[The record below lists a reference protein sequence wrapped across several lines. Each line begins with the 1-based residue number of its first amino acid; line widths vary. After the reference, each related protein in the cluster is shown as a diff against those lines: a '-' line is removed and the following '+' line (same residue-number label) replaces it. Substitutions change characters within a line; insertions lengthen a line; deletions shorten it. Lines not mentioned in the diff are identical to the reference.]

1 MEILEA
7 DGLEFAQRF
16 EAGEDLKV
24 GDGQKILEV
33 REEKAKKEAAAAA
46 LEQKDEERGVP
57 EIPQPVDTS
66 NVDISGLLNFGK
78 DEPEEGA
85 DQSAEEADEPENG

>member
-78 DEPEEGA
+78 DEPEEGS
-85 DQSAEEADEPENG
+85 DQSAEEADEPENV